1 MPLLELSSADAVQRF
16 LRDHANALITFSAH
30 WCGPCKVS
38 KPALEQLAI
47 KYGDANKSGVQFGIA
62 YEDALQDAIH
72 HYNVRAFPTYVLF
85 ASGTEVKRI
94 EGANLASVE
103 EMVQSVKVGPSI
115 PLVGGE
121 TLGGSA
127 APLSLADAREARLA
141 KLAGTSNSTAAAVAA
156 VNDVA
161 TVETAATTAS
171 PADAMEVDK
180 PTEASASTTTEMD
193 IDAVAPD
200 ATEEEEDPPKEDPT
214 AKLNPEWLQTLTEGM
229 GFSLLRAQKGLLYGN
244 GGTVEGAVEWLAEH
258 QDDVDIDQE
267 NIALVKATS
276 YKCNDC
282 GKILSS
288 MANLELH
295 ANKTGHSDFE
305 ESLQRVEPLTEE
317 QKAAK
322 IAEIK
327 VSVYVCACACACA
340 CIDQRRGEIPD
351 SHTWRH
357 HIFFWATST
366 ATCSNF

>member
-1 MPLLELSSADAVQRF
+1 MPLVELSSPEAVQRF

-30 WCGPCKVS
+30 WCGPCKAS
-38 KPALEQLAI
+38 KPALEELAI
-47 KYGDANKSGVQFGIA
+47 KYGDANKTVVQFGIA

-72 HYNVRAFPTYVLF
+72 QYNVRAFPTYVLF
-85 ASGTEVKRI
+85 ASGTEVKRV

-103 EMVQSVKVGPSI
+103 EMVQSVTVGPSM

-121 TLGGSA
+121 TLGGSAA

-141 KLAGTSNSTAAAVAA
+141 KLAGTSISTAAAIATAHAAVAA
-156 VNDVA
+156 A
-161 TVETAATTAS
+161 VETTTTAS
-171 PADAMEVDK
+171 PAEAMDVDR

-193 IDAVAPD
+193 VDAVAPD
-200 ATEEEEDPPKEDPT
+200 VVEEEEPPKEDPT

-258 QDDVDIDQE
+258 QDDVDIDEE

-327 VSVYVCACACACA
+327 VSLYVFILTRA
-340 CIDQRRGEIPD
+340 E
-351 SHTWRH
+351 W
-357 HIFFWATST
+357 
-366 ATCSNF
+366 N